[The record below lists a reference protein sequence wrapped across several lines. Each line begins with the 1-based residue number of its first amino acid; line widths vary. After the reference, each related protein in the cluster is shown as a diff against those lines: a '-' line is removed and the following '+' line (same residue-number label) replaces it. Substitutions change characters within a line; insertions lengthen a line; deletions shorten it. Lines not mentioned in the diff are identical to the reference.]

1 MKSFA
6 GLGEVAHMMKSLLAA
21 PVLAGVSLLLLTSPT
36 GAQTRGDQQSASP
49 AHQNLKVLAPDI
61 PQPQLLQTMQG
72 FTLALGVQCGYCHAT
87 APAPEGARGG
97 GRGRGAAP
105 PQFNFPSDE
114 KPAKQSARQMMLILR
129 ELNANV
135 PAAVSRSAE
144 ATTRVECITCHRGVA
159 IPRQLVDILTQTAAA
174 KGTPAAIAQ
183 YRDLR
188 KQYFGAQA
196 YDFSETGLVA
206 IAQRA
211 AQPADTTAWLQ
222 LNLDY
227 FPFSSRTYAALAQAQ
242 QKAGDRDAAL
252 KSLTRAAELDP
263 QNAQIK
269 RQIDQLKDA
278 K

>member
-6 GLGEVAHMMKSLLAA
+6 GLIEIAPMTKSFLSS
-21 PVLAGVSLLLLTSPT
+21 PVLASISLLLLATPA
-36 GAQTRGDQQSASP
+36 GAQSRGEQPNAPP
-49 AHQNLKVLAPDI
+49 AHQNLSVLAPDI
-61 PQPQLLQTMQG
+61 PQSQLLQTMQG
-72 FTLALGVQCGYCHAT
+72 FTQALGVQCGYCHAT

-97 GRGRGAAP
+97 GRGRGAAA

-114 KPAKQSARQMMLILR
+114 KPAKKSARQMMLIVR
-129 ELNANV
+129 DLNAKV
-135 PAAVSRSAE
+135 PAAVSRSAD
-144 ATTRVECITCHRGVA
+144 ATTRVECVTCHRGVA
-159 IPRQLVDILTQTAAA
+159 IPRQLVDVLTQTAAA

-196 YDFSETGLVA
+196 YDFSEAGLVS

-211 AQPADTTAWLQ
+211 TQPADATAWLQ

-227 FPFSSRTYAALAQAQ
+227 FPFSSRTYAALGQVQ
-242 QKAGDRDAAL
+242 QKAGDRDAAF

-263 QNAQIK
+263 QNAQLK